1 MKALAMTGARTTGRC
16 ALPLHTQPRGFR
28 VVVRS
33 PILPFTM
40 RRTILVG
47 LAAMLLLPVAEAQ
60 NTYLFSD
67 GKLDFRFYVD
77 SLPGAYQYECMV
89 TRVEIQPKGTDRVLW
104 LIEVDSMQGFYCTQ
118 GEKLHAVELED
129 MNFDGY
135 TDFRIQDGPSNR
147 YTAYRY
153 WLYLPERGQF
163 VERVEMRDI
172 TSPWFNKEDSTV
184 HDAWGDASYGMGHA
198 YRFLHDSLTL
208 MESHGWWR
216 SGDDS
221 VWVEGEVRSIRAD
234 IPELDFPMEVVEQH
248 FTYMAD
254 DRLVRVHVLPTNFST
269 EECAMTKV
277 EILPGHD
284 AYPSQTFDLTGIP
297 FLCPESESA
306 PEPEHVIVEDM
317 DFDGDMDFR
326 IAFDPVWE
334 CLHYRCWLWD
344 APSKSYIQRADLEEL
359 SSPVFDATSHVV
371 TSACGDAMATW
382 ETHYRWDGNGALI
395 EFEHIENVEG
405 ENAPARRK
413 TYAMKNGERV
423 LVKEE

>member
-1 MKALAMTGARTTGRC
+1 MTGVRTTGRG
-16 ALPLHTQPRGFR
+16 ALPIHAQPRRFR
-28 VVVRS
+28 VLVRS

-47 LAAMLLLPVAEAQ
+47 LAVLLLFPAAEAQ

-77 SLPGAYQYECMV
+77 SAPGDYQYECMV

-118 GEKLHAVELED
+118 DEKLHAVELED

-135 TDFRIQDGPSNR
+135 TDFRIQDGPSYR
-147 YTAYRY
+147 YTTYHY
-153 WLYLPERGQF
+153 WLYKPERGRF
-163 VERVEMRDI
+163 EERVEMRELA
-172 TSPWFNKEDSTV
+172 SPWFDKADSTV
-184 HDAWGDASYGMGHA
+184 HDGGGDANVGSAYV

-216 SGDDS
+216 VGDDS
-221 VWVEGEVRSIRAD
+221 VWVEGQERSIRAD

-269 EECAMTKV
+269 EECIMTKV
-277 EILPGHD
+277 EILPADD
-284 AYPSQTFDLTGIP
+284 AYPSQTFDLPGIP
-297 FLCPESESA
+297 FLCPESES
-306 PEPEHVIVEDM
+306 EPEFGHVVLEDM

-326 IAFDPVWE
+326 IAFDPAWE
-334 CLHYRCWLWD
+334 CLQYRCWLWD
-344 APSKSYIQRADLEEL
+344 APSKSYIQRADLEDL
-359 SSPVFDATSHVV
+359 ASPVFDATSRVV
-371 TSACGDAMATW
+371 TSACGDAMTTW
-382 ETHYRWDGNGALI
+382 ETRYRWEAQGALI
-395 EFEHIENVEG
+395 EFEHIETIEE

-413 TYAMKNGERV
+413 TYAVKNGERE
-423 LVKEE
+423 LMKEEEL